1 MEKAGRAFLAE
12 GTAFANKGSGRKAW
26 AGSGCSG
33 MTPGEVPH
41 LGSPGRVW
49 STASSVFWKALSRA
63 AVWRNWGQEAKR
75 RGGGVERVADS
86 AQDAIK

>member
-1 MEKAGRAFLAE
+1 MEKAGRAFPAK

-33 MTPGEVPH
+33 MAPGLAPR

-49 STASSVFWKALSRA
+49 SVVSAVFWKALSGCSVEELGAGSR
-63 AVWRNWGQEAKR
+63 ER
-75 RGGGVERVADS
+75 RGKE
-86 AQDAIK
+86 